1 MNGPPLPERVVLVGF
16 MAAGKST
23 VGPLLAR
30 ELGYR
35 FVDMDAEVER
45 RAGTSVRR
53 LFVTE
58 GEAAF
63 RQLEAE
69 VTRALDEARRVVVAA
84 GGGWMARPELRDRW
98 PDAVRLWLRAE
109 PETILARL
117 GDTTAS
123 RPLLGED
130 PTDAVR
136 RLSAER
142 EAAYARAELAVRT
155 DGLTPAQVAG
165 RALEALLRRGH
176 DGRSGV
182 DVSGGPGPDAEAEPF
197 PSESLT
203 SQDVGPGG
211 REETGTVRGESE
223 RP

>member
-1 MNGPPLPERVVLVGF
+1 MNRPALPERVVLVGF

-45 RAGTSVRR
+45 RAGASVRR
-53 LFVTE
+53 LFETE

-63 RQLEAE
+63 RELEAE
-69 VTRALDEARRVVVAA
+69 VTRALDQARHVVVAA

-109 PETILARL
+109 PDTILARL
-117 GDTTAS
+117 GDATAS
-123 RPLLGED
+123 RPLLGEE
-130 PTDAVR
+130 PADAVR

-155 DGLTPAQVAG
+155 DGRSPAQVAR
-165 RALEALLRRGH
+165 RALEALLRRSQGA
-176 DGRSGV
+176 RSGG
-182 DVSGGPGPDAEAEPF
+182 DHGDDARLGVEAEPF
-197 PSESLT
+197 SSESLT
-203 SQDVGPGG
+203 SQDVGPGAG
-211 REETGTVRGESE
+211 EETGTVRGESE